1 MGMDRMLQ
9 HIGEKLEGRHHNGA
23 DDAANIAKIVRKV
36 LA

>member
-1 MGMDRMLQ
+1 MINEQ
-9 HIGEKLEGRHHNGA
+9 LEGRHHTGA